1 MKNEKL
7 LFAMVAV
14 FGLILSHLL
23 SGVKLPS
30 GYDLG
35 VVFTWVSVAG
45 LLGFVA
51 QFFQSAQF
59 SYNVDCDFMEN
70 DRSSGYRHGIA
81 GNGFYMH
88 GEGTKL
94 NQDDD

>member
-7 LFAMVAV
+7 LFAAVAV

-45 LLGFVA
+45 LVGFVA
-51 QFFQSAQF
+51 QFMANIK
-59 SYNVDCDFMEN
+59 YNDDIKFTHGYQGIDFYHE
-70 DRSSGYRHGIA
+70 D
-81 GNGFYMH
+81 
-88 GEGTKL
+88 GTPLIIKTNNL
-94 NQDDD
+94 HSTIIDEQI